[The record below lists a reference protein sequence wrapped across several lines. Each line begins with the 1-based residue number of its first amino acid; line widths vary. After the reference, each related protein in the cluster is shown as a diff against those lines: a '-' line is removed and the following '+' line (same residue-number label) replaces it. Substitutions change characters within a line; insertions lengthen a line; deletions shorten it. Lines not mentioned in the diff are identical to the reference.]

1 MGLDLGSDRHKWF
14 CWSRHEWFATIGFG
28 FGFGPSQMV
37 IDNGLG
43 MRLDGEARWRLG
55 LGVRLDSEALLGF
68 GFRKIKNDKYEKLGF
83 G

>member
-1 MGLDLGSDRHKWF
+1 
-14 CWSRHEWFATIGFG
+14 
-28 FGFGPSQMV
+28 MV

-55 LGVRLDSEALLGF
+55 VGVRLDSEALLGF
-68 GFRKIKNDKYEKLGF
+68 GFRKIKNDKYDKLGF